1 MSCPNMGS
9 TADKALGLGSIP
21 KGPHCSCHQ
30 CPRSLGPEAPPLC
43 GYPSQAHMPARSLYF
58 GPPSWHLTAGP
69 TTLLGNQPLE
79 ILLKAVVNVPGG
91 NVHVQPMQ
99 RPEGQRPICG
109 SGAQNT
115 GPKGLPV
122 TPARLP
128 TRPHPRLVFWFL
140 AAKFSSIPISCTS
153 PLPHAVP
160 TQSALPLLMPSCP
173 AAGPPG
179 AWV

>member
-1 MSCPNMGS
+1 MV
-9 TADKALGLGSIP
+9 T
-21 KGPHCSCHQ
+21 
-30 CPRSLGPEAPPLC
+30 
-43 GYPSQAHMPARSLYF
+43 PSQAHPPARSLYF

-91 NVHVQPMQ
+91 NVHVHPMQ

-128 TRPHPRLVFWFL
+128 TRPHPRLFFL
-140 AAKFSSIPISCTS
+140 VSGCQVQLNSYLLHKSASPRCANPEPPSPSDAVLPCRQPIWGLEVRGT
-153 PLPHAVP
+153 
-160 TQSALPLLMPSCP
+160 
-173 AAGPPG
+173 
-179 AWV
+179 